1 MESNLFRAE
10 FYKVIILFPIAII
23 NKIEKLLNIINLIIK
38 IYFFNVYGIIRSSIR
53 QIFNNYNCF

>member
-23 NKIEKLLNIINLIIK
+23 NKIEKLL
-38 IYFFNVYGIIRSSIR
+38 IR
-53 QIFNNYNCF
+53 QIFNNYNKRIILFYNDNEE